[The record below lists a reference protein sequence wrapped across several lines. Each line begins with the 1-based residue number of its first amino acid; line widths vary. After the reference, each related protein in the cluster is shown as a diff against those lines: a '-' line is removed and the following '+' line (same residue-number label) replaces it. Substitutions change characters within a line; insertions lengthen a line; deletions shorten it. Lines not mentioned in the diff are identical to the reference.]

1 MTLAKNVMKRGKRNG
16 TKMKSKTEIIEY
28 LNILRVRTD
37 PNFEPI
43 KDTGFRFTDKTLSK
57 VEKLKISYE
66 ISILKWVL
74 TDYEYDD
81 NDIKKSNND
90 EDLT

>member
-43 KDTGFRFTDKTLSK
+43 KDTGFHFTDKTLSK

-81 NDIKKSNND
+81 YDMKKSNND

>member
-1 MTLAKNVMKRGKRNG
+1 
-16 TKMKSKTEIIEY
+16 MKSKTEIVEY

-37 PNFEPI
+37 PNFEPE
-43 KDTGFRFTDKTLSK
+43 KDTGFHFVDENLTSA
-57 VEKLKISYE
+57 EKLKIAYE

-74 TDYEYDD
+74 TDYENDD
-81 NDIKKSNND
+81 NDMKKSNND

>member
-1 MTLAKNVMKRGKRNG
+1 
-16 TKMKSKTEIIEY
+16 MKSKTEIIQY
-28 LNILRVRTD
+28 LNILRVKTD
-37 PNFEPI
+37 ATFEPE
-43 KDTGFRFTDKTLSK
+43 KDTGFHFVDKNLTSA
-57 VEKLKISYE
+57 EKLKIAYE

-81 NDIKKSNND
+81 NDMKKSNND

>member
-1 MTLAKNVMKRGKRNG
+1 
-16 TKMKSKTEIIEY
+16 MKSKTEIIEY
-28 LNILRVRTD
+28 LNILRVKTD
-37 PNFEPI
+37 PNFEPE
-43 KDTGFRFTDKTLSK
+43 KDTGFHFTDNTLSK
-57 VEKLKISYE
+57 VEKLKILQE

-81 NDIKKSNND
+81 NDMKKSNND

>member
-1 MTLAKNVMKRGKRNG
+1 
-16 TKMKSKTEIIEY
+16 MKSKTEIIEY

-37 PNFEPI
+37 PNFEPE
-43 KDTGFRFTDKTLSK
+43 KDTGFHFTDKNLSK

-81 NDIKKSNND
+81 NDMKKSNND
-90 EDLT
+90 EDLTWLIKEQKEKLIDFINIG

>member
-81 NDIKKSNND
+81 NDMKKSNND